1 MTEWLDIVNIV
12 VNRFELV
19 LKIVDCASEATH

>member
-19 LKIVDCASEATH
+19 QKIVDSASEATR